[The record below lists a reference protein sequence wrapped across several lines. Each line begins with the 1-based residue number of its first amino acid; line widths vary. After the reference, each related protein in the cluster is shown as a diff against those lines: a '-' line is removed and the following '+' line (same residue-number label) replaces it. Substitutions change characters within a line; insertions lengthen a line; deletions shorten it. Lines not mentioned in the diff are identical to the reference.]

1 MKRFWV
7 LLLVA
12 LFVTIA
18 SPSLAQFPPIDRIRV
33 VPGVLRPR
41 LPGAIASKLPVYNV
55 VGVAG
60 SPESAKQLAA
70 ELKLPG
76 EIRAANGA
84 IRFLSPDGFQR
95 IPTKPV
101 ENVDGKDE
109 GGQPTVAEAIDFDA
123 LKQLTVLDEKIAI
136 DRAQQALKKS
146 ELVLNQ
152 PRFSISNAE
161 LSILD
166 KQGGTIAQ
174 AKLDTE
180 VNVSQSLG
188 NIPLVGPG
196 AKTKIS
202 FNSDGS
208 VSQLLYAQRLLQ
220 QGQSVGVISS
230 ADAQKIA
237 LSNYRRQ
244 NPNGELKLTSQLVY
258 YAPSLDLSSVK
269 QIIPQY
275 LIGGTA
281 NIGGQQVQLRQTLV
295 AAVPE
300 LTPKVNIEASSSGAK
315 VSAKASV
322 SGGVAPYTYQ
332 WQSSSTSLDEGTAS
346 AGESIEYT
354 VTRREGDQE
363 APEVLSLMVTD
374 ANGVSTTAT
383 SQNLQVSG
391 VETEYRD
398 YVAAKST
405 SRLDVGTEWVG
416 NSQGLSGSSANVA
429 GFVNRFRSS
438 GIPTQFNYGESL
450 AWERDFKDPAFS
462 GSDDKYVD
470 DVDLTFYTGHGNPTG
485 FTFSSNRDDG
495 FLSNTEARWGQNDL
509 EWLALATCLILNAD
523 DGNQQVVNRWGN
535 AFQGLHTL
543 LSYATV
549 SGDNTSEGAIF
560 SEYML
565 RNPFLWWN
573 NPMKVREAWAQTAID
588 VQPSN
593 VVYSMLGVVGRNGVS
608 SYNDYFWGKGNVS
621 PDLRGSDIT
630 AFWIIRAA
638 C

>member
-7 LLLVA
+7 LLLAA
-12 LFVTIA
+12 LFVAIA
-18 SPSLAQFPPIDRIRV
+18 SPSLAQFPPIDRIRI
-33 VPGVLRPR
+33 VPSVLRPT
-41 LPGAIASKLPVYNV
+41 GAIASKLPVYNV
-55 VGVAG
+55 AGVAG
-60 SPESAKQLAA
+60 SPESAKRLAA

-76 EIRAANGA
+76 EIRAVNGA
-84 IRFLSPDGFQR
+84 IRFLSPEGFQR
-95 IPTKPV
+95 IPTKPA
-101 ENVDGKDE
+101 ENIEGKDE
-109 GGQPTVAEAIDFDA
+109 GGQQTVAEAIDFDA

-136 DRAQQALKKS
+136 DRARQAFEKS

-152 PRFSISNAE
+152 PRFSVSNAE
-161 LSILD
+161 LAVLD

-188 NIPLVGPG
+188 NVPLVGPG

-208 VSQLLYAQRLLQ
+208 VSQLLYAQRVLQ
-220 QGQSVGVISS
+220 RGQSVAVISS
-230 ADAQKIA
+230 SEAQKIA

-269 QIIPQY
+269 QIVPQY
-275 LIGGTA
+275 LVGGTA

-315 VSAKASV
+315 VSAKAAV

-354 VTRREGDQE
+354 VTRREGDRE
-363 APEVLSLMVTD
+363 VPEVLSLTVTD
-374 ANGVSTTAT
+374 ANGVSTTAV
-383 SQNLQVSG
+383 SQNLPVAG

-405 SRLDVGTEWVG
+405 SRVDVGTEWVG
-416 NSQGLSGSSANVA
+416 NSQGLGGSSANVA
-429 GFVNRFRSS
+429 GFVNRFQSA
-438 GIPTQFNYGESL
+438 GIPTQFNYGEYA

-470 DVDLTFYTGHGNPTG
+470 DVDMTFYTGHGNPTG
-485 FTFSSNRDDG
+485 FTFSGNRDDG
-495 FLSNTEARWGQNDL
+495 FLANTEARWGQNDL
-509 EWLALATCLILNAD
+509 EWLALATCLVLNAD

-543 LSYATV
+543 LSYSTI
-549 SGDNTSEGAIF
+549 SGDNTREGAIF

-573 NPMKVREAWAQTAID
+573 QPMKIREAWAQTAID
-588 VQPSN
+588 VQPSS

-630 AFWIIRAA
+630 AFWIIRAN